1 MYLIYLLNFSSEKCK
16 FINILISNY
25 INTYHFINYIKM
37 IENNE
42 HEPETYIDLD
52 FEDANT
58 EKKNGDHTQSNDK
71 IKSG

>member
-1 MYLIYLLNFSSEKCK
+1 
-16 FINILISNY
+16 
-25 INTYHFINYIKM
+25 M